1 MVDLVGWLVRVVYCR
16 MYSYCVFSLL
26 LVLLFTNS
34 KKKIGRVVERFC
46 VRMYMGYVHLQVLRV
61 VNAYMD
67 FVKYLV

>member
-34 KKKIGRVVERFC
+34 KKNWQSCGAILRT
-46 VRMYMGYVHLQVLRV
+46 YVHGVCTPPST
-61 VNAYMD
+61 
-67 FVKYLV
+67 

>member
-34 KKKIGRVVERFC
+34 KKKLAELWSDSAYVCTWG
-46 VRMYMGYVHLQVLRV
+46 MYTS
-61 VNAYMD
+61 
-67 FVKYLV
+67 KYLEWSMHTWIL